1 VLIITMKIFAAL
13 VFFMALGLSQSIDI
27 SSEKLSPRV
36 FVASVSRKHPITT
49 NKLAADLA
57 KSWLKDLGLFN
68 LQSQI
73 RQAKHMKTGKPGV
86 LFELKT
92 AVQAKEVVLA
102 WTSPIGKEVQS
113 LKGLS
118 AEQTTL
124 DFFQDFPKS

>member
-1 VLIITMKIFAAL
+1 LTMKIIAAI
-13 VFFMALGLSQSIDI
+13 VFLAALGLSQSFEI

-36 FVASVSRKHPITT
+36 FVTSVSRKNPIPT

-57 KSWLKDLGLFN
+57 KSWLRDVGLFN

-92 AVQAKEVVLA
+92 AVQAKKVVLA
-102 WTSPIGKEVQS
+102 WTLPKGQEVQA
-113 LKGLS
+113 LKGLT